1 MKISDLMTKKVVCA
15 EVPGSTTDALDL
27 MLEKNISGMPV
38 VKRGT
43 QEIVGVVTRND
54 FSRNPDETQLALLM
68 TRGVTTISPDADMKE
83 AVKIFL
89 EGGFRRLPVVD
100 DRLVGIITVS
110 DLVWRALSKMN
121 TKESVETYM
130 KECIN
135 VLWGETPAKIAFELM
150 RLSGARA
157 LPVLNSDIKL
167 IGVLGDVDI
176 LRVAQRTESTKKSE
190 STGGTEGD
198 KWGWDSKSIIYITK
212 KKLEVSDV
220 PVKDLMVK
228 NVVTATRKTP
238 ISKCAQ
244 RMAEAKVEQ
253 VPIVDTE
260 GQIIGIVRDTAL
272 IRALL

>member
-1 MKISDLMTKKVVCA
+1 MKISDLMTKDVVCA
-15 EVPGSTTDALDL
+15 EVPGSTTEALDL
-27 MLEKNISGMPV
+27 MLEKNVSGMPV

-54 FSRNPDETQLALLM
+54 FSKNPDETQLALLM
-68 TRGVTTISPDADMKE
+68 TRGVTTISPDADMKD

-89 EGGFRRLPVVD
+89 EGNFRRLPVVD
-100 DRLVGIITVS
+100 DRLRGIITVS
-110 DLVWRALSKMN
+110 DLVWRALPKIN
-121 TKESVETYM
+121 TKDSVETYM

-157 LPVLNSDIKL
+157 LPVLDSDINL

-198 KWGWDSKSIIYITK
+198 KWGWDSKSVLYITK
-212 KKLEVSDV
+212 KKLEVPDV

-228 NVVTATRKTP
+228 NVVTATIKTP

-244 RMAEAKVEQ
+244 RMAKAKVEQ

-260 GQIIGIVRDTAL
+260 GKIIGIVRDTAL